1 MKKYGLIISFFLL
14 YVRLVSQDEVS
25 HKFGKINVSTFSLK
39 YCPIDSNA
47 VAYYIFDD
55 GSSYPK
61 AGYPWRMNYRH
72 YRIHILDK
80 SARSIGNISIPLYH
94 EGPKA
99 KEELSDF
106 KASTFYLT
114 KGKIVERKLDKKL
127 LRFTTSADPSD
138 QVDFTMPA
146 VIPGSIIEIEYTIRS
161 DFWDNITQWEFQ
173 HDLPV
178 SESNYTTVA
187 PDYIQFKPHFWGNQ
201 KIDHLTSQRWDQE
214 SQSNTTV
221 SLYHITNVP
230 AFPNE
235 PYILNKKDYQ
245 LRVEFELI
253 SILSD
258 EGRKGFAYSWEDLNK
273 QLLNDEA
280 FGKQLNNN
288 TYLLQVANSI
298 TSSVRLPIDK
308 MKAAYQYIHR
318 RMRWNHDFGI
328 YPSENIQ
335 NAWETRTGNVA
346 DINLT
351 LLKLLRTLDI
361 SCAPVLLSTVKHGKI
376 LPDFSSLSK
385 LNYLIVAIP
394 QEEKTIL
401 LDAADPFASFDLI
414 PPRCFNGPGLML
426 INGGATWIDIKPIR
440 LGQNQA
446 EYKLRLNAEYI
457 WEGLYKERAI
467 QYSAYKLRDELKDS
481 TQLIP
486 YIDYLNDRY
495 TDIRLSEPTFLEFSN
510 EDKDVI
516 LQANIKSR
524 MGLTRSKD
532 SITFSPIQM
541 ERFLNNPFKSTFRSM
556 PVEYDFP
563 WMTNSIVE
571 FSIPSGYSVTHLPS
585 SVTYQNAEKS
595 IKFTYVIQSL
605 NDSSLVAKSL
615 LIVNQFRF
623 SEVEYPNLQVL
634 FDHIVNKQ
642 AEVVVFKKND

>member
-1 MKKYGLIISFFLL
+1 MKKYGLIISCFLL
-14 YVRLVSQDEVS
+14 CIQLISQEEVS
-25 HKFGKINVSTFSLK
+25 HKFAKINVSTFSLK
-39 YCPIDSNA
+39 YCPIDSHA

-61 AGYPWRMNYRH
+61 AGYPWRMIYRH

-80 SARSIGNISIPLYH
+80 SARSLGNISIPLYN

-106 KASTFYLT
+106 KASTFYLSN
-114 KGKIVERKLDKKL
+114 GKVVERKLDKKQL
-127 LRFTTSADPSD
+127 HFNTSDDQPD

-173 HDLPV
+173 HDFPV
-178 SESNYTTVA
+178 LESNYTTVI
-187 PDYIQFKPHFWGNQ
+187 PDYIQFKPHFWGTQ
-201 KIDHLTSQRWDQE
+201 KIDQLTSQRWDQE
-214 SQSNTTV
+214 SQSNTGI
-221 SLYHITNVP
+221 SQYHITNVP

-245 LRVEFELI
+245 LRVEFELT
-253 SILSD
+253 SIQGD
-258 EGRKGFAYSWEDLNK
+258 EGRKAYAYSWEDLNK

-288 TYLLQVANSI
+288 TYLLDVANSI
-298 TSSVRLPIDK
+298 AATYALPADK
-308 MKAAYQYIHR
+308 IKAAYQYVHR
-318 RMRWNHDFGI
+318 QMKWNREFGI

-335 NAWETRTGNVA
+335 NAFDTRTGNVA
-346 DINLT
+346 DVNLT
-351 LLKLLRTLDI
+351 LLKLLKALEI
-361 SCAPVLLSTVKHGKI
+361 PCAPVLLSTVKHGKI
-376 LPDFSSLSK
+376 LPDYSSLSK
-385 LNYLIVAIP
+385 FNYLIIAIP
-394 QEEKTIL
+394 QEDKKIL
-401 LDAADPFASFDLI
+401 LDAADPFATFDLI

-426 INGGATWIDIKPIR
+426 NDGGGTWIDIKPIR

-446 EYKLRLNAEYI
+446 EYKLRLNAEYV
-457 WEGLYKERAI
+457 WEGSYKERAI

-481 TQLIP
+481 AQLIP
-486 YIDYLNDRY
+486 YIDYLHERY
-495 TDIRLSEPTFLEFSN
+495 SDIRFTEPKILEFSN
-510 EDKDVI
+510 EDRDVF

-524 MGLTRSKD
+524 MGFTRSKD

-541 ERFLNNPFKSTFRSM
+541 ERFMNNPFISDARNI

-571 FSIPSGYSVTHLPS
+571 FSIPSGYSVTHVPS

-595 IKFTYVIQSL
+595 IKFTYVIQPL
-605 NDSSLVAKSL
+605 NDSILVAKSL

-623 SEVEYPNLQVL
+623 SEDEYANLKVL